1 MRKMLKTFFI
11 LEKSNKR
18 NIFTCIFVG
27 VFVLGLVLFVKT
39 EDLGNA
45 TKENSSEYQSL
56 SSALIKFQNVD
67 ATENG
72 NGSEL
77 YRNLVLQRRLVST
90 QNMALIMDLPEIY
103 LNSSIELASLRADA
117 FELDGYDDVAI
128 YLPSKI
134 ENQFKLVFL
143 QHVKKT
149 GMSLSVDSLSY
160 FPFLAYLF
168 GVLGSV
174 WFVFMSLYSC
184 GIMMEDFRHTS
195 LIKGYPVTFNKYVIA
210 KCISSMLIVGVIL
223 LELFV
228 CSLPLIYFNGTGNSS
243 YPIAIFDGIVQVY
256 PIVKYLA
263 VAIVYMICIS
273 IFTILLSVILNVLL
287 KNMYLTLFVE
297 LLLYIFPVLFPSM
310 ISLVPFNP
318 FNYLNFTGVYNGQTL
333 DLPNPVAL
341 NGMQGLIYIGLSI
354 VIMGIAVKYFL
365 STGKLQKFRGVS

>member
-1 MRKMLKTFFI
+1 MWKMLKTFFI

-18 NIFTCIFVG
+18 NIFTCIFVA

-310 ISLVPFNP
+310 ISLFPLNP
-318 FNYLNFTGVYNGQTL
+318 FNYLNFTDVYNGQTL

>member
-1 MRKMLKTFFI
+1 MWKMLKTFFI

-18 NIFTCIFVG
+18 NIFTCICGADPAGIRVIN
-27 VFVLGLVLFVKT
+27 VTT

-103 LNSSIELASLRADA
+103 LNSSIELAVLRADA
-117 FELDGYDDVAI
+117 YELDGYDDVAM
-128 YLPSKI
+128 YLPSKT
-134 ENQFKLVFL
+134 ENQFKLVFY
-143 QHVKKT
+143 QYVKKT
-149 GMSLSVDSLSY
+149 ELSLSVDSLSY

-195 LIKGYPVTFNKYVIA
+195 LIKGYPVTFDKYVIA

-228 CSLPLIYFNGTGNSS
+228 CSLPLIYFNGSGNPS
-243 YPIAIFDGIVQVY
+243 YPIAIFDGIVQIY
-256 PIVKYLA
+256 PLYKYLV
-263 VAIVYMICIS
+263 VAIVYMISIS

-297 LLLYIFPVLFPSM
+297 LLMFIFPLLFPSLM
-310 ISLVPFNP
+310 NLVPFNP
-318 FNYLNFTGVYNGQTL
+318 FNYLNFISVLDGQAN
-333 DLPNPVAL
+333 DLPEPVIL
-341 NGMQGLIYIGLSI
+341 NGTHGLLYIGISI
-354 VIMGIAVKYFL
+354 VLLVVAVKYFL
-365 STGKLQKFRGVS
+365 TTGKLQKFRGLS